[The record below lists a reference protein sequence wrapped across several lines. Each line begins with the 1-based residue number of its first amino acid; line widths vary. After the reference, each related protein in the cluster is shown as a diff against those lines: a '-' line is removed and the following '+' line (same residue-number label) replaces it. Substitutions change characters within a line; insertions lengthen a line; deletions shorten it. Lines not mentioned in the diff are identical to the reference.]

1 MTAPRQ
7 NNGLPETVSQSS
19 TPKQSVTIPTS
30 SPKSRE
36 PESTNPLWVKAFL
49 LHAPLIVIGL
59 GLTAGLSLLAG
70 ISLNVI
76 LDPNA
81 NNPDQPAIDSATRGS
96 DKNSVTDSTANSS
109 ANSTVT
115 SPQSQLSP
123 SPPSESQTTVT
134 PDGVRIVL
142 PADQNFAE
150 AIPNTSQPPKTQAAV
165 YEPSL
170 GQDNPAISPTSSRLL
185 LVLWSLGGICLVG
198 AGISAW
204 FSRRHGQESIVSS
217 DVSSPGILALRD
229 PSTIVLADPA
239 PPVSTLQ
246 NLEPETIAPHSR
258 HSLSGGDPSSPLF
271 YETLSLPEAPEA
283 MAFTIEYDPISDT
296 PDLEEARWREEV
308 RPQETVL
315 DLKVLDPKE
324 DGDNPDLAT
333 SHLATSDLATSH
345 LATSDLATPDLATLM
360 DIRKRRPRIH

>member
-1 MTAPRQ
+1 MTAPQQ
-7 NNGLPETVSQSS
+7 NDRLPETVSQSS

-30 SPKSRE
+30 SPKSRK
-36 PESTNPLWVKAFL
+36 PESRNPLWFKAFL

-59 GLTAGLSLLAG
+59 GLTAGLSLLAA

-81 NNPDQPAIDSATRGS
+81 NNPDQPDQPTIDPATRGS
-96 DKNSVTDSTANSS
+96 EQNSVTDSTANSP
-109 ANSTVT
+109 VT
-115 SPQSQLSP
+115 SPQSKPSPSQP

-134 PDGVRIVL
+134 PDGVRIVV

-150 AIPNTSQPPKTQAAV
+150 ALPKTFQTPKIQATID
-165 YEPSL
+165 EPSL
-170 GQDNPAISPTSSRLL
+170 GQDNPAISPASRLL
-185 LVLWSLGGICLVG
+185 LVLWSLGGISLVG

-204 FSRRHGQESIVSS
+204 FSRQNGSESIVSP
-217 DVSSPGILALRD
+217 DVSPSPGSLALRA

-239 PPVSTLQ
+239 PSVSTLQ
-246 NLEPETIAPHSR
+246 HLEPETIAPHSP

-271 YETLSLPEAPEA
+271 YETLSLPEAPEEI
-283 MAFTIEYDPISDT
+283 AFAIEYDPISDT

-333 SHLATSDLATSH
+333 SHLATSDLA
-345 LATSDLATPDLATLM
+345 APDLATLM